1 MDKRFEQ
8 IDKRFEQVDMRIDEL
23 RRDTNSRFEELRQDT
38 NKRFDELR
46 QDMNKRFE
54 QVDRRFEELISLFG
68 YIVGAFAGVVAIT
81 IGFALWDRRTT
92 LRPIERRVDKIEGYI
107 DGEKISRKGF
117 LDALRDYASRD
128 SGLKEL
134 LKTFSML

>member
-1 MDKRFEQ
+1 M
-8 IDKRFEQVDMRIDEL
+8 DKRFEQVDKRIDEL
-23 RRDTNSRFEELRQDT
+23 RRDTNKRFEELRQDM
-38 NKRFDELR
+38 NKRFEQVD
-46 QDMNKRFE
+46 KRFE